1 MDNMTK
7 KAVWKIMAAIL
18 GLLLAAVFAAIALL
32 LLWPSLTGGMIKGME
47 TTKTE
52 LQAAAPKQAEIQVR
66 DEIRIA
72 GAQQAEQTGEDGEE
86 TGDYIIADSG
96 TKLLSDADI
105 SGLSAKQ
112 LNYAKNEI
120 YARHGRKFDSKELQ
134 DYFNSKSWYNGQYEP
149 DDFDKES
156 DSILSDVEK
165 KNAEFLKDAE
175 QAAGGYS
182 LDQ

>member
-1 MDNMTK
+1 MKYCGEASCRGNPDTLCAYVKFHWLFRLISGEVTYRNGE
-7 KAVWKIMAAIL
+7 ADWRIRAAWKQIGDVEEEAAE
-18 GLLLAAVFAAIALL
+18 
-32 LLWPSLTGGMIKGME
+32 KRE
-47 TTKTE
+47 
-52 LQAAAPKQAEIQVR
+52 
-66 DEIRIA
+66 
-72 GAQQAEQTGEDGEE
+72 AEQTEEDGEE